1 MKIKKGDILADTAI
15 VSHGKPIRFKSGSLQ
30 YKFKCK
36 CVCGFT
42 SNVWES
48 YLKKK
53 NNKCPGKNNHGASG
67 KRKHGLTGHQIYYVF
82 RDIKRRCDNPLC
94 KDYKNYGGRGISY
107 EWKSYTDFVKDM
119 YPTYKKGLSI
129 DRIDNNGNY
138 SKKNCRWATKK
149 QQQNNTRRNVKR
161 PFYKGESVYDAAK
174 KLKGCKALV
183 VSRLKLGWSIKKAFT
198 VPARGKS
205 SK

>member
-53 NNKCPGKNNHGASG
+53 NNKCPGKIIMENLVRESMVLLDTKFIMYFVTLREGVTT
-67 KRKHGLTGHQIYYVF
+67 LYV
-82 RDIKRRCDNPLC
+82 
-94 KDYKNYGGRGISY
+94 
-107 EWKSYTDFVKDM
+107 
-119 YPTYKKGLSI
+119 
-129 DRIDNNGNY
+129 RI
-138 SKKNCRWATKK
+138 
-149 QQQNNTRRNVKR
+149 
-161 PFYKGESVYDAAK
+161 
-174 KLKGCKALV
+174 
-183 VSRLKLGWSIKKAFT
+183 I
-198 VPARGKS
+198 
-205 SK
+205 